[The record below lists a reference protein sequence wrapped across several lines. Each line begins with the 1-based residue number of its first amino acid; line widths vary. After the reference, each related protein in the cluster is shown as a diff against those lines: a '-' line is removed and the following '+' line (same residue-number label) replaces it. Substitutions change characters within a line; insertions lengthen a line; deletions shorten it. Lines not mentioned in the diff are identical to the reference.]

1 MTWELQSPVSDD
13 IYRLVNE
20 QGRTLWGVAHRG
32 FDVDHPQALG
42 FVEVA
47 LPSGPTSLL
56 LVEPFAGGFV
66 LDAVRSYQGLVEGE
80 LRTLFLGIVDELLS
94 SSDAQS
100 RLCLECI
107 GLDADGHPRIIP
119 GISRTQSSSMRFAV
133 GEMIYHAA
141 YGRPWAQS
149 PLPVTV
155 ALSDF
160 SQPVQT

>member
-66 LDAVRSYQGLVEGE
+66 LDAVRSYQGLVEGSCV
-80 LRTLFLGIVDELLS
+80 RS
-94 SSDAQS
+94 SS
-100 RLCLECI
+100 
-107 GLDADGHPRIIP
+107 G
-119 GISRTQSSSMRFAV
+119 SSTNCCPAAMPSLGSASNASDSMPMDTRGSFPESAV
-133 GEMIYHAA
+133 PSHHRCA
-141 YGRPWAQS
+141 S
-149 PLPVTV
+149 P
-155 ALSDF
+155 SER
-160 SQPVQT
+160 